1 MNLAERYREQ
11 AKWARSQA
19 GSAETPELRRQW
31 LDLAQQYEEL
41 AAEQGK
47 GHRAPPKPDSPQV

>member
-47 GHRAPPKPDSPQV
+47 GH